1 MRYTSG
7 DPLAELYG
15 MMKKRAAP
23 VSSARYT
30 LAASGLSAAPLREL
44 HRLAALRGRALSHL
58 PEAAILTVRDGARE
72 RHFSLIANRA
82 HSNVAELFDEA
93 ERRLPAEDSLL
104 VANGFI
110 PAYPNAFFVVE
121 ASRLSA
127 FVDAVARLGSSPTIP
142 RCGAVYLA
150 GSESD
155 YSALME
161 SYGIRRTDPRFWP
174 HSDALHL
181 AWRQSAPR
189 EAGLFDYNR
198 FENR

>member
-1 MRYTSG
+1 M
-7 DPLAELYG
+7 
-15 MMKKRAAP
+15 
-23 VSSARYT
+23 
-30 LAASGLSAAPLREL
+30 
-44 HRLAALRGRALSHL
+44 
-58 PEAAILTVRDGARE
+58 RDGARE

-93 ERRLPAEDSLL
+93 DRRLPAEDSLL

-127 FVDAVARLGSSPTIP
+127 FVDAVARL
-142 RCGAVYLA
+142 